1 MKVNE
6 IVIANRFLSD
16 LKLSKFDKIV
26 RIAVLKNYM
35 AFSKIA
41 KDYENMLEDLRKKMF
56 DDKQEEAQEVQK
68 LRDNLQKAKTAEEFE
83 QATVELEKH
92 QEFLDA
98 ENEFIRLIND
108 EASKEVEVEITKIDR
123 NKFVDSIVAS
133 GIEFTPRDIDKVE
146 LIFK

>member
-41 KDYENMLEDLRKKMF
+41 KDYENMIEDLRKKMF

-123 NKFVDSIVAS
+123 NKFVDSLVAS
-133 GIEFTPRDIDKVE
+133 GIEFTPRDIDKIE

>member
-41 KDYENMLEDLRKKMF
+41 KDYENMIEDLRKKMF

-92 QEFLDA
+92 QEFLDV

-123 NKFVDSIVAS
+123 NKFVDSLVAS

>member
-41 KDYENMLEDLRKKMF
+41 KDYENMLEDLQKKMF

-68 LRDNLQKAKTAEEFE
+68 LRNNLQKAKTAEEFE

-92 QEFLDA
+92 QKFLDA

-108 EASKEVEVEITKIDR
+108 EASKEVEIEITKIDR
-123 NKFVDSIVAS
+123 NKFVDSLVAS
-133 GIEFTPRDIDKVE
+133 GIEFTPKDIDKVE

>member
-123 NKFVDSIVAS
+123 NKFVDSLVAS

>member
-41 KDYENMLEDLRKKMF
+41 KDYENMIEDLRKKMF
-56 DDKQEEAQEVQK
+56 DDKQEEAQKVQK

-123 NKFVDSIVAS
+123 NKFVDSLVAS

>member
-68 LRDNLQKAKTAEEFE
+68 LRDNLQKVKTAEEFE
-83 QATVELEKH
+83 QVTIELEKH
-92 QEFLDA
+92 QEFLDV

-123 NKFVDSIVAS
+123 NKFVDSLVAS
-133 GIEFTPRDIDKVE
+133 GIEFTPKDIDKVE

>member
-16 LKLSKFDKIV
+16 VKLSKFDKIV

-123 NKFVDSIVAS
+123 NKFVDSLVAS